1 MRLGGVGWGGMSEW
15 GGMGRVPACG
25 ACACAVRVPVP
36 VPVRVRVRMRA
47 RACACACARACVC
60 VRACVRA
67 CVRVC
72 ACVCVCVC
80 VCGFYCESQL
90 NTQIPKNMNS
100 QKFKNPVFRK
110 SEILYR
116 KPTGAGPGA
125 RGGAREKTGAL
136 PISLGLAQKCDLRSQ
151 CRSSGSRKCAQP
163 IVGKKILRNLQGIL
177 FFLGLVYFN

>member
-1 MRLGGVGWGGMSEW
+1 MSGVGWG
-15 GGMGRVPACG
+15 ACLR
-25 ACACAVRVPVP
+25 AVRVRVQC
-36 VPVRVRVRMRA
+36 VCLCLCLCVCVCVRVRVRVHA
-47 RACACACARACVC
+47 RVRACVC
-60 VRACVRA
+60 VCACVRA

-72 ACVCVCVC
+72 VCVCAC

-100 QKFKNPVFRK
+100 QKFKNPVFPKR
-110 SEILYR
+110 EILYR

-125 RGGAREKTGAL
+125 RVGARKKTGAL

-163 IVGKKILRNLQGIL
+163 IVERENVQKLQPFRGGAGFSILN
-177 FFLGLVYFN
+177 

>member
-1 MRLGGVGWGGMSEW
+1 MCVY
-15 GGMGRVPACG
+15 V
-25 ACACAVRVPVP
+25 
-36 VPVRVRVRMRA
+36 
-47 RACACACARACVC
+47 CVC
-60 VRACVRA
+60 VFLCVCA

-72 ACVCVCVC
+72 ACVCVCACACVCMRACVRVRVCVRACVCACVHACVRVC

-100 QKFKNPVFRK
+100 QKFKNQVFQK

-125 RGGAREKTGAL
+125 RVGAREKTGAL

-163 IVGKKILRNLQGIL
+163 PRREKKVPENPAVSEAFRITIIN
-177 FFLGLVYFN
+177 

>member
-1 MRLGGVGWGGMSEW
+1 MGWDGA
-15 GGMGRVPACG
+15 RACVRCVCVCS
-25 ACACAVRVPVP
+25 ACACALVR
-36 VPVRVRVRMRA
+36 VRVRVRMRA
-47 RACACACARACVC
+47 RARVCACACARV
-60 VRACVRA
+60 CVRA

-72 ACVCVCVC
+72 VRVRACVCVCVC

-100 QKFKNPVFRK
+100 QKFKNPVFQK

-125 RGGAREKTGAL
+125 RVGAREKTGAL
-136 PISLGLAQKCDLRSQ
+136 PISPGLAQKCDLRSQ

-163 IVGKKILRNLQGIL
+163 IVERENVQKLQPFRGGAGFSILN
-177 FFLGLVYFN
+177 